1 MGQKVYG
8 VINTRFYTAVS
19 GEFVKT
25 PEPGVW
31 VMMPCYFHQ
40 LENRMVKH
48 GFLKQG
54 SQWYEALCQSMVA
67 TMGPELAGRY
77 IEKIFLDDNQGQPI
91 GLPPGYVLR
100 SEYELAEGKGGR
112 DQSIFHSMA
121 CLNVDTYREATRPRA
136 NMFLGGGAER
146 PALPTGPAAGHY
158 SDYEDEPMPAS
169 DDIPF

>member
-1 MGQKVYG
+1 MAKEYG
-8 VINTRFYTAVS
+8 VIKTRFYTAIS
-19 GEFVKT
+19 GEFVEK

-77 IEKIFLDDNQGQPI
+77 IETIFLKENQGKPMA
-91 GLPPGYVLR
+91 LPPGYTLC
-100 SEYELAEGKGGR
+100 STYELEEGKNGR

-121 CLNVDTYREATRPRA
+121 CLDVEAYREATRPKA
-136 NMFLGGGAER
+136 SMFLGGGAER
-146 PALPTGPAAGHY
+146 PALPAGPAAGHY
-158 SDYEDEPMPAS
+158 GDYQDEPMPDG